1 MKQICG
7 DCGKPYLKGH
17 DCPEGRANWPELRK
31 PAPAKTRARRTVT
44 RPDAMP
50 IAAEVRMSR
59 GGKK

>member
-31 PAPAKTRARRTVT
+31 SAPKTRGPQKPAMS
-44 RPDAMP
+44 DAMP
-50 IAAEVRMSR
+50 ITTEVRMSNR
-59 GGKK
+59 GKK